1 MTSAP
6 TEGAFGMKVLGSKV
20 EKTSRRGASFA
31 LSRLC
36 QTSGKSVEMVPA
48 SHGAL
53 GYKYLTSQT
62 SFKYQ

>member
-1 MTSAP
+1 
-6 TEGAFGMKVLGSKV
+6 MKVLGSKV
-20 EKTSRRGASFA
+20 EETSRRGASFA

-53 GYKYLTSQT
+53 GYKYLTSQA